1 MYKATE
7 LEKIFHE
14 MIEVEF
20 DLSCYL
26 NVIAELEEYYDMEN
40 KREMSERVHFVK
52 IALDQIRQKIN
63 SSLLKM
69 DEYLL
74 KNK

>member
-7 LEKIFHE
+7 LEKIFQE

-26 NVIAELEEYYDMEN
+26 NVITELEEYYDMEN
-40 KREMSERVHFVK
+40 KREMSERVHFMK
-52 IALDQIRQKIN
+52 ITLDQISEKMN
-63 SSLLKM
+63 SCLLKM
-69 DEYLL
+69 DEYLV